1 MTDPATPESAVRQY
15 LLWLTSPESL
25 RDEGRIAELEDRVE
39 QATDPIEKLK
49 ALSALEDARSVDADA
64 LEADFVA
71 HAREYVQGEG
81 IRVDAFR
88 TMGVR
93 DDVLRAA
100 GLLEGRRVVA
110 SSSGGDGAGRRR
122 PGGNRRMPRL
132 NLADVEAAVPE
143 GEFRLAE
150 LAAAID
156 REVAT
161 TRNYLL
167 RLLGD
172 GKVVE
177 VGEDASGRGKPAKI
191 YRRA

>member
-1 MTDPATPESAVRQY
+1 MSDTSSTAESAVRTY
-15 LLWLTSPESL
+15 LLWLAAPESL
-25 RDEGRIAELEDRVE
+25 RDEQRIGELRAAADR
-39 QATDPIEKLK
+39 ATDPIDKLK
-49 ALSALEDARSVDADA
+49 ALSALEDAQAVDGQQ
-64 LEADFVA
+64 LEDDFVA
-71 HAREYVQGEG
+71 RAKEYVAGEN

-88 TMGVR
+88 TMGVS
-93 DDVLRAA
+93 DEVLRSA
-100 GLLEGRRVVA
+100 GLL
-110 SSSGGDGAGRRR
+110 GGPGGPARSTPARRR

-132 NLADVEAAVPE
+132 NLADVDAAVPT

-150 LAAAID
+150 LASAID

-161 TRNYLL
+161 TRNYLQ
-167 RLLGD
+167 RLIGD